1 MALEMLSVTMSL
13 YSIGSGIYYVYKKGN
28 DIKKD
33 YEEYKKYKRTQII
46 ETEQNYKFD
55 KNNEIKDFI
64 KIE

>member
-1 MALEMLSVTMSL
+1 MLSVTMSL

-33 YEEYKKYKRTQII
+33 YEEYKKYKRKQISK
-46 ETEQNYKFD
+46 EEENGNNLLD

-64 KIE
+64 KID

>member
-46 ETEQNYKFD
+46 QVEQNPKID

>member
-33 YEEYKKYKRTQII
+33 YQEYKKYKRTQII

>member
-1 MALEMLSVTMSL
+1 MLSVTMSL

-46 ETEQNYKFD
+46 QVEQNPKID